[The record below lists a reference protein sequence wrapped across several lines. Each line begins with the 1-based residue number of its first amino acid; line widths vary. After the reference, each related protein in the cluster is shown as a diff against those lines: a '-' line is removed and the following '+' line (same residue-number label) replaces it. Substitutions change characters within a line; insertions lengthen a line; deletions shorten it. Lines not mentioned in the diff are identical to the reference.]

1 MVVSPPAAAMGQAKI
16 LTPQAE
22 PMDPPQSLSPEDGQV
37 QQDSG
42 LH

>member
-1 MVVSPPAAAMGQAKI
+1 MEVSPPAAAKGRAKI

-37 QQDSG
+37 QHDLG